1 LDELTRLLRDDSL
14 VSAYE
19 LHSSGLV
26 QALIRL
32 FASEHDRD
40 QDTVFGKS
48 TRRRHLAMLQQRM
61 EVFKCCLKERT
72 VDGVKINPALA
83 LVRKLVSVFETIER
97 LPVLL
102 YESSGVNYGLQVLT
116 RRLRFRLEKAS
127 TESSLIDRS
136 GRALK
141 MEPLTTVCQLESYLL
156 KMVAKQWCVFLIS
169 RIRL

>member
-1 LDELTRLLRDDSL
+1 MDDLTRLLKDDSL

-32 FASEHDRD
+32 FSSDHDRD
-40 QDTVFGKS
+40 HDMLFGKS
-48 TRRRHLAMLQQRM
+48 SRRRHLAMLQQRV
-61 EVFKCCLKERT
+61 EVFKSCLRERT
-72 VDGVKINPALA
+72 IDGVKVNPAEA
-83 LVRKLVSVFETIER
+83 LVRKLVSVLETIER

-141 MEPLTTVCQLESYLL
+141 MEPLTTVNQLEVYLL
-156 KMVAKQWCVFLIS
+156 KMVAKQW
-169 RIRL
+169 